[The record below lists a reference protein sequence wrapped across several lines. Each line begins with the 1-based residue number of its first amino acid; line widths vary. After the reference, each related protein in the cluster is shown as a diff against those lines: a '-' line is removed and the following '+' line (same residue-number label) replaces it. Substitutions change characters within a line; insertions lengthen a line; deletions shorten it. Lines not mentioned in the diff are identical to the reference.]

1 MEKHSK
7 IDKDSYVAGARMML
21 LRLIS
26 NGVLNST
33 PKIYGANEKL
43 TLKER
48 KRFVDAS
55 LVANLLR
62 NGEFLS
68 AFLFEKPVTVKE
80 DKAELHDGR
89 IVKAIS
95 YSFEKENN

>member
-1 MEKHSK
+1 MEKASK
-7 IDKDSYVAGARMML
+7 IDMESYVAGARMML

-48 KRFVDAS
+48 KRFVDSS

-62 NGEFLS
+62 DGRFLS
-68 AFLFEKPVTVKE
+68 AFLLEKPIICEEVIRTSN
-80 DKAELHDGR
+80 GR
-89 IVKAIS
+89 KIKIIE
-95 YSFEKENN
+95 YSFKEE

>member
-1 MEKHSK
+1 MEKQSK
-7 IDKDSYVAGARMML
+7 ADLQSYVAGARMML

-26 NGVLNST
+26 NGVISSV

-48 KRFVDAS
+48 KRFVDSS

-62 NGEFLS
+62 DGKFLS
-68 AFLFEKPVTVKE
+68 AFLLEKPIVVEEGIRTSNGRKIKSIEYKFEE
-80 DKAELHDGR
+80 DK
-89 IVKAIS
+89 
-95 YSFEKENN
+95 N

>member
-1 MEKHSK
+1 MAKHSTT
-7 IDKDSYVAGARMML
+7 DLSSYVAGARMML
-21 LRLIS
+21 LRLIT
-26 NGVLNST
+26 NGVLSST

-62 NGEFLS
+62 DGKFLE
-68 AFLFEKPVTVKE
+68 AFLLEKPIEVEETTVDAHNGK
-80 DKAELHDGR
+80 K
-89 IVKAIS
+89 IKAIK
-95 YSFEKENN
+95 YYYEE

>member
-1 MEKHSK
+1 MAKYSK
-7 IDKDSYVAGARMML
+7 TDLSNYVAGARMML

-26 NGVLNST
+26 NGVISST
-33 PKIYGANEKL
+33 PKVYGANEKL

-62 NGEFLS
+62 DGRFLE
-68 AFLFEKPVTVKE
+68 AFLLEKPITVKE
-80 DKAELHDGR
+80 SILTADGR
-89 IVKAIS
+89 KKTKVIE
-95 YSFEKENN
+95 YHFEEEN

>member
-1 MEKHSK
+1 MAKHST

-33 PKIYGANEKL
+33 PKIYGANEKM
-43 TLKER
+43 TQKER
-48 KRFVDAS
+48 KRFVDSS
-55 LVANLLR
+55 LVGNLLR

-68 AFLFEKPVTVKE
+68 AFLLEKPITVE
-80 DKAELHDGR
+80 EVAETYDGR
-89 IVKAIS
+89 KIKAIK
-95 YSFEKENN
+95 YTFEGA